1 MDAPDPRDVP
11 TYAGLRSF
19 LRAPAEVPGDPDVT
33 VFGVP
38 FDIGTT
44 NRPGARFGP
53 EAVRAAS
60 LMLLDDDDPG
70 LRVTPG
76 AGLRIVDRGDLEVV
90 NGYLE
95 ASIDLIEKQVSEIRS
110 HTLAIGGDH
119 TISLPLLRA
128 LRKRHGVPLSLV
140 HFDAHLD
147 TWDDNFG
154 GPLGHGTP
162 FHHALEEDLIDPA
175 SSLQIGI
182 RAPVANALVDANR
195 DRGMTIL
202 RAEDVHLQGP
212 VAVAERIQ
220 NVVGDRPAYLTFD
233 IDGLDPSCAPGTG
246 TPVPGGLFTWQ
257 AQAILSRLADIDWR
271 GMDLVEIA
279 PAYDHAQI
287 TALAGAQLAWTY
299 LGLLTIRA
307 R

>member
-1 MDAPDPRDVP
+1 MDLP
-11 TYAGLRSF
+11 TYSGFRTF
-19 LRAPAEVPGDPDVT
+19 LRAPTQLAGEADVT

-60 LMLLDDDDPG
+60 LMLMDDDHPS
-70 LRVTPG
+70 LRITPG
-76 AGLRIVDRGDLEVV
+76 AGLSVIDRGDLEIVT
-90 NGYLE
+90 GYLE
-95 ASIDLIEKQVSEIRS
+95 ASLTAIEKQVSEIRS

-128 LRKRHGVPLSLV
+128 LRKRRAAPLSLV

-162 FHHALEEDLIDPA
+162 FYHAVREDLIDPR
-175 SSLQIGI
+175 SSIQIGI
-182 RAPVANALVDANR
+182 RAPVANELIDEGR
-195 DRGMTIL
+195 ERGFTIL
-202 RAEDVHLQGP
+202 TAEHVHLAGP
-212 VAVAERIQ
+212 IAVAEQIAEC
-220 NVVGDRPAYLTFD
+220 VGDRGAYLTFD
-233 IDGLDPSCAPGTG
+233 IDALDPSCAPGTG
-246 TPVPGGLFTWQ
+246 TPIPGGLFTWQ
-257 AQAILSRLADIDWR
+257 AQAIVQRLAGIDWL

-299 LGLLTIRA
+299 LGLLSRRQSSA
-307 R
+307 